1 MPKGQVRGRYLIF
14 MKIST
19 IIHPIAV
26 FAWMLFPIMFVGPGE
41 EITLERYLFRSCMPF
56 MMVVLFYLNYL
67 WIVPRCIAGQ
77 FKLSV
82 FHINVIMVITTCVL
96 VALVR
101 GYEFSVSPANFHIHD
116 REPHPERQFSRL
128 FFLFASIRDAINF
141 IFVALAAYS
150 LRMTSHAHR
159 LEHERQE
166 TEMARRD
173 AELKGLRSQISPHFL
188 LNTLNNIYALTAISS
203 DRAQQAI
210 IQLSELLRHM
220 LYDNQQDMVDFSSE
234 CKFINS
240 YVDLMK
246 LRMASNVKVNVEIV
260 IPENDKS
267 KVAPLLFISLV
278 ENAFKHGVSSI
289 EPSTISIKLAATEAE
304 IRCEIVNTNYPKT
317 GNDRSGHG
325 IGLQQVER
333 RLNTVYP
340 GRYSW
345 THGVSEVDG
354 MYHSE
359 IVLKK

>member
-1 MPKGQVRGRYLIF
+1 

-116 REPHPERQFSRL
+116 RDPHPERQFSRL

-278 ENAFKHGVSSI
+278 ENAFKHGVSST

>member
-1 MPKGQVRGRYLIF
+1 

-26 FAWMLFPIMFVGPGE
+26 LAWMLFPIMFVGPDE

-67 WIVPRCIAGQ
+67 WVVPRCIAGQ

-82 FHINVIMVITTCVL
+82 FHINVIMVITACVL

-101 GYEFSVSPANFHIHD
+101 GYEFSVSPTHFHIHE
-116 REPHPERQFSRL
+116 REPHPERHFNRL
-128 FFLFASIRDAINF
+128 FFFFAFVRDALNF
-141 IFVALAAYS
+141 IFVVLVAYS

-166 TEMARRD
+166 TEVARRD

-220 LYDNQQDMVDFSSE
+220 LYDNQQDMVEFSSE
-234 CKFINS
+234 CKFISS

-260 IPENDKS
+260 VPENDKS
-267 KVAPLLFISLV
+267 RVAPLLFISLV
-278 ENAFKHGVSSI
+278 ENAFKHGVSST
-289 EPSTISIKLAATEAE
+289 EPSSISIKLAATEAE

-317 GNDRSGHG
+317 SNDRSGHG

-345 THGVSEVDG
+345 THGVSETDG
-354 MYHSE
+354 LYHSE

>member
-278 ENAFKHGVSSI
+278 ENAFKHGVSSTD
-289 EPSTISIKLAATEAE
+289 PSTISIKLAATEAE